1 MIKSIL
7 LPEHCFWDD
16 DEIMKYDCMLRDVME
31 QQKSFMISLKI
42 PLYIKLSD
50 KFTKTTSPSHRD
62 VTRTL
67 QEFLACISSE
77 CEEIREWTHWKSW
90 KKYKDP
96 IDLDEIRLEFIDILH
111 FVLEAMIYL
120 GMKPEDV
127 YRYYVSKM
135 RENQDRQKRGYSG

>member
-77 CEEIREWTHWKSW
+77 CED
-90 KKYKDP
+90 KDP